1 MIDTSILEVI
11 LVETNTLVYCYRNI
25 MKFIIANMDLIFS
38 KLNCLTTQILAS
50 ITIKEDKTAVN
61 LE

>member
-1 MIDTSILEVI
+1 
-11 LVETNTLVYCYRNI
+11 